1 MLYYFINYN
10 SLYKEIYRDIII
22 YCNKFEIDYDSQS
35 VKNKRKLLFYY
46 SFLRILKNIKKH
58 KTEKPVILF
67 NNDINSKSLNILLN
81 KISKILHIPVFY
93 KNSDELSEG
102 FQKEIKTIADNF
114 YEKQKINLKELKKI
128 MVQYNFTK
136 EFKEELNKLNFG
148 KLLC

>member
-22 YCNKFEIDYDSQS
+22 YCNKFEIDYNSQS
-35 VKNKRKLLFYY
+35 IKNKRKLLFYY

-67 NNDINSKSLNILLN
+67 NNDINSKSLNILLK
-81 KISKILHIPVFY
+81 KISKILHIPVFN
-93 KNSDELSEG
+93 KNSDSSSEG
-102 FQKEIKTIADNF
+102 FQKELKIVADSF

-128 MVQYNFTK
+128 MIQYNLK
-136 EFKEELNKLNFG
+136 EEFKEELNKLNFG